1 MRNEGAREKLKKR
14 VASMTEEKV
23 KELLAW
29 TRSKRTGR
37 ARRRQTPL
45 QEFKGNLESMTNE
58 EVTEMMERTS
68 PEQPGYLASLSRL
81 TNLIPPTLGRS
92 LSKSAGLFYC
102 QLVNYYLFHY
112 LDLFHFFVC

>member
-68 PEQPGYLASLSRL
+68 PEQPGYLASLMHLPALALRVIAK
-81 TNLIPPTLGRS
+81 TVGRGQAAR
-92 LSKSAGLFYC
+92 KSP
-102 QLVNYYLFHY
+102 
-112 LDLFHFFVC
+112 